1 MKKFTGHNGS
11 MLRAPNME
19 SVARQS
25 ADHAA
30 LATTAKYVGAFL
42 GVAFAVSIA
51 DGLQPVL
58 DPSVVLLVSVVVVAW
73 FGGFWPAM
81 FASAFATL
89 ALDYFFTAPFHTL
102 RFDFVHIPR
111 LAVFTAT
118 AGLFTSVSARRRRAE
133 RSLQQIRDEL
143 DAKVQQRTSDLT
155 RAHADAIAAQQR
167 FTDLV
172 NSIEGIVWE
181 ADARTL
187 QHSFVSQQAQR
198 MLGYPVDDWLRDLA
212 FWKDH
217 IHPDDHERA
226 VRARRGA
233 ADVVQNRDSEY
244 RMIASDGRVV
254 WVRDLVNVVVENG
267 HPVKLRGLM
276 FNVTRRKEAEQ
287 ALEELAGRLIHAQ
300 EEERSR
306 IGREL
311 HDHISQMLGV
321 LTIRM
326 DQLRA
331 DETTPASVSAVLEEL
346 RQRAAEI
353 TDDIHRLSH
362 RLHSSALEYL
372 GLVAA
377 VERLVTEFS
386 ARHGLEIELSHDRI
400 PEPLPADVALGL
412 FRVTEESLANI
423 AKHSGAKSARVL
435 LMGDSNGIHLS
446 IEDAGKGFDVS
457 GTERK
462 EGLGFVSMRE
472 RLRAL
477 RGTVHVDSAPGRGTR
492 IDVLVPAK
500 SLDVMAPGEAAQSSA
515 PAGEAIRQ
523 MGAR

>member
-1 MKKFTGHNGS
+1 MDSLLSLETLSRHPQYP
-11 MLRAPNME
+11 MW
-19 SVARQS
+19 V
-25 ADHAA
+25 
-30 LATTAKYVGAFL
+30 TTARYVGACL
-42 GVAFAVSIA
+42 GVGLAVYLA
-51 DGLQPVL
+51 DWLQPVL
-58 DPSVVLLVSVVVVAW
+58 DPSVVLLVSVVLVAW

-81 FASAFATL
+81 LVSAFATL
-89 ALDYFFTAPFHTL
+89 ALDFFFTAPFHTL

-155 RAHADAIAAQQR
+155 RAHGEAIAAQQR

-187 QHSFVSQQAQR
+187 EFTFVSRQAQR
-198 MLGYPVDDWLRDLA
+198 MLGYPVDDWLRHPA

-217 IHPDDHERA
+217 IHTEDRDRA
-226 VRARRGA
+226 VNGRLATAAAR
-233 ADVVQNRDSEY
+233 QNRDSEY
-244 RMIASDGRVV
+244 RMIASDGRIV
-254 WVRDLVNVVVENG
+254 WVRDLVNVVDENDDT
-267 HPVKLRGLM
+267 VRLRGVT
-276 FNVTRRKEAEQ
+276 FNVTRRKQAEQ
-287 ALEELAGRLIHAQ
+287 GLEELAGRLIHAQ
-300 EEERSR
+300 EQERSR

-326 DQLRA
+326 DQLRVDPA
-331 DETTPASVSAVLEEL
+331 TPASVATTLEEL
-346 RQRAAEI
+346 RKNAAEI
-353 TDDIHRLSH
+353 TDDIHGLSH
-362 RLHSSALEYL
+362 RLHSSTLDYL

-377 VERLVTEFS
+377 LKRLVTEFS
-386 ARHGLEIELSHDRI
+386 ARHAIDIELSHAGI
-400 PEPLPADVALGL
+400 PETLPSEVALGL

-423 AKHSGAKSARVL
+423 AKHSGAKTARVAL
-435 LMGDSNGIHLS
+435 TGATDGIHLT
-446 IEDAGKGFDVS
+446 IEDQGHGFEIANANL
-457 GTERK
+457 ERK

-477 RGTVHVDSAPGRGTR
+477 GGTVHVDSALARGTR
-492 IDVLVPAK
+492 IDVLVPVG
-500 SLDVMAPGEAAQSSA
+500 SLETRVPLEPVDAAAPPGSVS
-515 PAGEAIRQ
+515 RQ
-523 MGAR
+523 VDTP

>member
-1 MKKFTGHNGS
+1 MANG
-11 MLRAPNME
+11 RANEPTRATAR
-19 SVARQS
+19 SVVAIT
-25 ADHAA
+25 
-30 LATTAKYVGAFL
+30 ATCVGALL
-42 GVAFAVSIA
+42 GVAFAVFVA
-51 DGLQPVL
+51 DWLQPLL
-58 DPSVVLLVSVVVVAW
+58 DPSVVLLVSVVIVAW
-73 FGGFWPAM
+73 FGGFWQAM
-81 FASAFATL
+81 FASALATL

-143 DAKVQQRTSDLT
+143 DAKVQQRTAALS
-155 RAHADAIAAQQR
+155 RAHTQAIAAQQR

-172 NSIEGIVWE
+172 HSIEGIVWE

-187 QHSFVSQQAQR
+187 QCSFVSKQAQR
-198 MLGYPVDDWLRDLA
+198 MLGYSVDDWLRDPT
-212 FWKDH
+212 FWQDH
-217 IHPDDHERA
+217 IHADDRERA
-226 VRARRGA
+226 AQARLTTANAMQSG
-233 ADVVQNRDSEY
+233 DSEY
-244 RMIASDGRVV
+244 RMIASDGRIV
-254 WVRDLVNVVVENG
+254 WVRDLVNVVIETDEA
-267 HPVKLRGLM
+267 VKLRGLM
-276 FNVTRRKEAEQ
+276 FNVTRRKQAEQ

-331 DETTPASVSAVLEEL
+331 DQATPPSVSATLEEL

-353 TDDIHRLSH
+353 TDDIHSLSH

-377 VERLVTEFS
+377 LQRLVTELS
-386 ARHGLEIELSHDRI
+386 ARQGLDIEFSYEGI
-400 PEPLPADVALGL
+400 PEPLPSEVALGL
-412 FRVTEESLANI
+412 FRVTEESLTNVAR
-423 AKHSGAKSARVL
+423 HSGAKSARVQL
-435 LMGDSNGIHLS
+435 NGDSDGIHLT
-446 IEDAGKGFDVS
+446 IEDTGRGFDLS
-457 GTERK
+457 GLERK
-462 EGLGFVSMRE
+462 GGLGFVSMRE

-477 RGTVHVDSAPGRGTR
+477 RGTVHVESAPGQGTR
-492 IDVLVPAK
+492 IDVLVPAQ
-500 SLDVMAPGEAAQSSA
+500 SLETMASGDLMLAHA
-515 PAGEAIRQ
+515 PAGDTTRRV
-523 MGAR
+523 GAR